1 MPMRAALAAFSFTI
15 AVPVHA
21 APANID
27 LRIGATKYEARGGE
41 CKSAAGSIY
50 GVMATQFNVSHRDGK
65 RSLNVTLWQAKPPAG
80 DMLQLNVSDGA
91 QRFEVDTIKAGT
103 KQTTKGS
110 SKSSLRKSGAGGV
123 LEIDAVGAGGE
134 KITGRI
140 ECPAFAS
147 IQAAG
152 G

>member
-1 MPMRAALAAFSFTI
+1 MKRHIVPIVACLATGVA
-15 AVPVHA
+15 HA
-21 APANID
+21 AAAVID
-27 LRIGATKYEARGGE
+27 LRIGSGKYEARGGE

-65 RSLNVTLWQAKPPAG
+65 RSLNVTLWQARPPAG
-80 DMLQLNVSDGA
+80 DMLQMNVSDGA
-91 QRFEVDTIKAGT
+91 HRVEVDTIKAGT

-110 SKSSLRKSGAGGV
+110 SKSTLRKSGAGGV
-123 LEIDAVGAGGE
+123 LEIDAVAANGE
-134 KITGRI
+134 KVTGRI

-147 IQAAG
+147 IRAEG